1 MANRV
6 ILCVDDERSV
16 LDVLKQQLKARFKSH
31 KIYLASSAEEALDMI
46 DVIEERGDILE
57 VVIADQVMPGMKG
70 DKFLE
75 KVHRKYPEVIKILLT
90 GQASL
95 ESAIYAINNA
105 GLSRYIEKPWDGDKL
120 VNEIDS
126 LLREFREHLE
136 YRMLIKQLEERVREL
151 EKKVDKESQGKD
163 GEPDTANIDIDDI
176 EIPPELQNKK

>member
-1 MANRV
+1 MAANRV

-16 LDVLKQQLKARFKSH
+16 LDVLKQQLKNRFRTH

-46 DVIEERGDILE
+46 DVLEDRGDVLE

-75 KVHRKYPEVIKILLT
+75 RVHKKYPEIIKILLT

-120 VNEIDS
+120 VDEIDN
-126 LLREFREHLE
+126 LLKEFREHLE
-136 YRMLIKQLEERVREL
+136 YRRLIKEL
-151 EKKVDKESQGKD
+151 ESRVKELENKMDIEKGNDSD
-163 GEPDTANIDIDDI
+163 VIDIDDI
-176 EIPPELQNKK
+176 EIPPELQKNNQDK